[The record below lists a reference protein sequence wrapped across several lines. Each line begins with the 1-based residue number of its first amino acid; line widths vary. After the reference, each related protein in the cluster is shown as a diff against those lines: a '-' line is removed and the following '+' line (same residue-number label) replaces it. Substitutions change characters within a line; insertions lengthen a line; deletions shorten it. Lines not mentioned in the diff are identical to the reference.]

1 MSDNIMLISVQAVE
15 ALKNIESSKSTL
27 SEKTIVRVLE
37 YDNKVDEIKS
47 RVRVNSL
54 ELMKQDKKNVERFST
69 YSNIIN
75 AIEDVSEV
83 FATIAI
89 IASE

>member
-1 MSDNIMLISVQAVE
+1 MCDNITLISVQAIE
-15 ALKNIESSKSTL
+15 SLKNIENERSTE
-27 SEKTIVRVLE
+27 SDKIIVRVLE
-37 YDNKVDEIKS
+37 YDNNVDEIKS

-54 ELMKQDKKNVERFST
+54 EHMKADNKKAEKFST